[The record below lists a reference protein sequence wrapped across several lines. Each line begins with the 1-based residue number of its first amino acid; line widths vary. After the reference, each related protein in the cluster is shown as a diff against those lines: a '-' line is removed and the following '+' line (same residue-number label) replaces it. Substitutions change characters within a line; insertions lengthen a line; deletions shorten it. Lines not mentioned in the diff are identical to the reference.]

1 MAKEITIAT
10 KRICAKVR
18 EIRKD
23 QELTQKEL
31 ADQAGLFHQSIQ
43 RLERGDI
50 SPSVDLLARV
60 LEPMGYTIDIVR
72 IEDVE

>member
-18 EIRKD
+18 SVREDKGLSQSD
-23 QELTQKEL
+23 V
-31 ADQAGLFHQSIQ
+31 ANNAGVFREAVT
-43 RLERGDI
+43 RLERGNI